1 MGKVDLAA
9 AKMLLDQE
17 INRSSQHNV
26 VYDRL
31 QPGKNVR
38 RLLWPKGT
46 KTMFYTDGYMHF
58 GLGPEGRTVVTC
70 PKTHDK
76 NARCPIC
83 DYVEQ
88 LKNSGNPDDKAL
100 AEDIRSK
107 RRIYINVINRDED
120 DNDSPRVLA
129 IGATLLK
136 ALLNAMTDP
145 DYGDITR
152 FDGGRDL
159 TITRKGQGLKTEYSM
174 LPKPN
179 ASLTSEIKTEAQ
191 IEEEMA
197 ELSSLFIKR
206 PIEELRALVPGYEA
220 VQAEEEDED
229 SAYERMELNQ
239 LEKLCQERDIKVP
252 IKSSKLKLITLL
264 NIWDE
269 EHANDEWEA
278 TTQVNNDSNEVLD
291 ELTAVLGTN
300 RQ

>member
-26 VYDRL
+26 VYDHL

-88 LKNSGNPDDKAL
+88 LKNSDNPDDKAL

-220 VQAEEEDED
+220 VQAEEED

-291 ELTAVLGTN
+291 ELTAVLGNN